1 MRDATL
7 KTVLT
12 PWADRCLAA
21 SHRSV
26 LVIAVTIAAVLGSAC
41 NAGTP
46 ARPPAAT
53 PTTSDATPYTG
64 TVIRIPLA
72 KPDAVLTDTSGQ
84 PFDFRNQTDGY
95 VTLVYVGYTHCPDAC
110 PTYMATIASAMARLP
125 GNIRN
130 RIKVLFITDDP
141 ARDTPQVM
149 RTWLDLF
156 DKTFIGLTG
165 DDATLAKVLETLD
178 VQPGAPTDLGN
189 GDYSVRHAAYVI
201 AYTQDNL
208 AHLRYLSQATVSDW
222 ISNLATLVTDGWK
235 GG

>member
-1 MRDATL
+1 MSMIRKVAREPRPRRRVTAHQRL
-7 KTVLT
+7 ALV
-12 PWADRCLAA
+12 LAA
-21 SHRSV
+21 V
-26 LVIAVTIAAVLGSAC
+26 AVAVLGAAC
-41 NAGTP
+41 NAG
-46 ARPPAAT
+46 APPRATAT
-53 PTTSDATPYTG
+53 PTTDATPYHG
-64 TVIRIPLA
+64 NVINTPLA

-84 PFDFRNQTDGY
+84 PFDIREQTDGY

-130 RIKVLFITDDP
+130 RIKVLFVTDDP
-141 ARDTPQVM
+141 ARDTPQAM

-156 DKTFIGLTG
+156 DKSFIGLTG
-165 DDATLAKVLETLD
+165 DEATLGRVLETLD
-178 VQPGAPTDLGN
+178 VQPGQPTDLGN

>member
-1 MRDATL
+1 MRMSTIPTAAREPGPRPRL
-7 KTVLT
+7 AGLQL
-12 PWADRCLAA
+12 ALAA
-21 SHRSV
+21 
-26 LVIAVTIAAVLGSAC
+26 AVVAVLGAAC
-41 NAGTP
+41 NAG
-46 ARPPAAT
+46 APPRATAT
-53 PTTSDATPYTG
+53 PMTDATPYHG
-64 TVIRIPLA
+64 NVINTPLA

-84 PFDFRNQTDGY
+84 PFDIRKQTDGY

-125 GNIRN
+125 GNIRSCV
-130 RIKVLFITDDP
+130 KVLFITDDP

-156 DKTFIGLTG
+156 DKSFIGLTG
-165 DDATLAKVLETLD
+165 DDATLGRVLTTLD
-178 VQPGAPTDLGN
+178 VQPGQPQDLGN